1 MFGRFAAAASVAAF
15 AISAVAPGL
24 ARAQA
29 GKAAPSPPSPPPPIQ
44 RAVATLGSVAGAQVQ
59 LRTADGKTLT
69 VMALN
74 PRLLLLK
81 NKAIARSKDFKAGDK
96 LVVYSHP
103 LASGGN
109 LLDAVTDLPSEIVL
123 VELKTKP
130 VAATFKSFDPKT
142 SKLTVVVGGATKAYT
157 VVSPIMV
164 LRNGRKAVL
173 GKARTQEQEGYG
185 AGDKLLLVLT
195 ADKKQVRMVVD
206 SPSYDFITGDLK
218 RFPLP
223 PASKIP
229 PK

>member
-1 MFGRFAAAASVAAF
+1 MSGRFAAAASVVAF
-15 AISAVAPGL
+15 AVSALAPGL
-24 ARAQA
+24 ARAEA
-29 GKAAPSPPSPPPPIQ
+29 GKSAPSPPSPPPPIQ
-44 RAVATLGSVAGAQVQ
+44 RAVATLGSVAGTQVQ
-59 LRTADGKTLT
+59 LRTADGNTLT

-81 NKAIARSKDFKAGDK
+81 NKVIAHSKDFKAGDK
-96 LVVYSHP
+96 LVIYYHP
-103 LASGGN
+103 WGSGSKV
-109 LLDAVTDLPSEIVL
+109 LDAAADLPSEIVL

-173 GKARTQEQEGYG
+173 GKARTQEQEGY
-185 AGDKLLLVLT
+185 AARDKLLLVLT

-206 SPSYDFITGDLK
+206 SPSYDFITADLK

>member
-1 MFGRFAAAASVAAF
+1 MFGRFAATASVAAF
-15 AISAVAPGL
+15 AVSALAPGL

-29 GKAAPSPPSPPPPIQ
+29 GKATPSPPPPPPVQ
-44 RAVATLGSVAGAQVQ
+44 RAVATLSSVEGAQVK

-69 VMALN
+69 VIAMN

-81 NKAIARSKDFKAGDK
+81 NKAIAKAKEFKPGDK
-96 LVVYSHP
+96 LAIYYYP
-103 LASGGN
+103 WASGGN
-109 LLDAVTDLPSEIVL
+109 VLAAVTDLPSEIVL
-123 VELKTKP
+123 VELKAKP
-130 VAATFKSFDPKT
+130 VAAAFKAFDPKT
-142 SKLTVVVGGATKAYT
+142 RKLTVVVGGRTRSYT

-164 LRNGRKAVL
+164 LRNMREAVL
-173 GKARTQEQEGYG
+173 GKAQTKEQQSYA

-206 SPSYDFITGDLK
+206 GPTYDFITEDLK

-229 PK
+229 QK